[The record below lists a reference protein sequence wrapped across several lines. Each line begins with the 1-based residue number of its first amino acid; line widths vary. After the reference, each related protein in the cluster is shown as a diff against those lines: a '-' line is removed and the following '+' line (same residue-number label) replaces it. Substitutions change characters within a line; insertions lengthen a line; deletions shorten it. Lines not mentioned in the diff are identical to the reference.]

1 MCRSLSDSPNPSLG
15 FSLQIST
22 HFHDGFD
29 NVVARVTKRLHTNT
43 QTTNTQGRSMRNQCS
58 ASSHSY
64 VHTHTHVCV
73 RVSAVV
79 PPTAY
84 GVYVANGVY
93 VTHTHFSTPL
103 PIAHLCP
110 GYLSTYLSLQVL
122 SCSRNMSLCVC
133 VCVCV
138 CVYPSAPATCY
149 RQETHSAR
157 DRQRERERQRQRQ
170 SETQNKAREG
180 EGVCVCVSERER
192 LRYLKRQIEGQPCS
206 LGHTPGV
213 CVGLAVT
220 LRHNLIVYCVHTLC
234 VVQYW
239 YYTIRFYID

>member
-1 MCRSLSDSPNPSLG
+1 M
-15 FSLQIST
+15 FSKFTFICT
-22 HFHDGFD
+22 
-29 NVVARVTKRLHTNT
+29 
-43 QTTNTQGRSMRNQCS
+43 
-58 ASSHSY
+58 
-64 VHTHTHVCV
+64 HTHTRV
-73 RVSAVV
+73 RACECSRA
-79 PPTAY
+79 
-84 GVYVANGVY
+84 ANCIWCICCKWCICH
-93 VTHTHFSTPL
+93 THTLLYASPNRASLPWISIHLSIPTSTLLL
-103 PIAHLCP
+103 PQHV
-110 GYLSTYLSLQVL
+110 TV
-122 SCSRNMSLCVC
+122 CVC

-192 LRYLKRQIEGQPCS
+192 ERYLKRQIEGQPCS

>member
-43 QTTNTQGRSMRNQCS
+43 QTTNPQGRSMRNQCS

-138 CVYPSAPATCY
+138 CVCTLLLPQHVTAKKLIP
-149 RQETHSAR
+149 RETDRKKESDR
-157 DRQRERERQRQRQ
+157 DRNKAIHKTKRERER
-170 SETQNKAREG
+170 E
-180 EGVCVCVSERER
+180 CVCVYLRER
-192 LRYLKRQIEGQPCS
+192 
-206 LGHTPGV
+206 
-213 CVGLAVT
+213 
-220 LRHNLIVYCVHTLC
+220 
-234 VVQYW
+234 
-239 YYTIRFYID
+239 D